1 MVDTRISR
9 WFSAPLL
16 VGALAL
22 TACGSD
28 DEADATPAEQASGDA
43 TSEDDAATEAAETDA
58 PPAAA
63 GGGDFCVA
71 LETYVD
77 DVNPDPMADVA
88 ELELLA
94 SIAPSE
100 IADDME
106 RLAGMTAQMYDFDE
120 ITASQ
125 DEIAEFET
133 LIEEFEPVSDR
144 LDAWTI
150 ENCPD
155 LVID

>member
-1 MVDTRISR
+1 
-9 WFSAPLL
+9 
-16 VGALAL
+16 
-22 TACGSD
+22 
-28 DEADATPAEQASGDA
+28 
-43 TSEDDAATEAAETDA
+43 
-58 PPAAA
+58 
-63 GGGDFCVA
+63 
-71 LETYVD
+71 
-77 DVNPDPMADVA
+77 
-88 ELELLA
+88 
-94 SIAPSE
+94 
-100 IADDME
+100 
-106 RLAGMTAQMYDFDE
+106 MYDFDE